1 MTENNGG
8 SNGGGTERPNGNR
21 SDNPDLIDDAL
32 RLVDSLQR
40 KLLVA
45 GVKRGVGAVTNPPPK
60 GDVWEEAIR
69 TEGREERPPL
79 EEFTE
84 IVRKSAPEVAGHLG
98 RAGLS
103 LADALGRTW
112 GVVERS
118 FEQGREEAA
127 RAREERESR
136 ERADRE
142 RDEKARREAPPVSSG
157 THESVESGE
166 SGADSENGTDAAN
179 GTGGENGTD
188 GVDKQVKAGE

>member
-1 MTENNGG
+1 MTDDNSTGRP
-8 SNGGGTERPNGNR
+8 ERPGNGR
-21 SDNPDLIDDAL
+21 SDQPDLIDDAL

-45 GVKRGVGAVTNPPPK
+45 GVKRGVSAVTSPPPKK

-69 TEGREERPPL
+69 AETRQERPPL
-79 EEFTE
+79 EEFVE

-103 LADALGRTW
+103 LASAMGRTW
-112 GVVERS
+112 GVMERS

-127 RAREERESR
+127 RARQEREQR

-142 RDEKARREAPPVSSG
+142 RGGRAR
-157 THESVESGE
+157 HESPG
-166 SGADSENGTDAAN
+166 DS
-179 GTGGENGTD
+179 
-188 GVDKQVKAGE
+188 AGEARGGAE

>member
-1 MTENNGG
+1 MTDNNAGR
-8 SNGGGTERPNGNR
+8 SERPNNGR

-45 GVKRGVGAVTNPPPK
+45 GVKRGVSAVTNPPPK

-69 TEGREERPPL
+69 AETQEERPPL
-79 EEFTE
+79 EEFVE

-103 LADALGRTW
+103 LADAVGRTW

-127 RAREERESR
+127 KARGEREERERS
-136 ERADRE
+136 DRE
-142 RDEKARREAPPVSSG
+142 RDARARRESPAD
-157 THESVESGE
+157 SGE
-166 SGADSENGTDAAN
+166 GDRDGRDGT
-179 GTGGENGTD
+179 
-188 GVDKQVKAGE
+188 DKQVTAGE

>member
-1 MTENNGG
+1 MTDNSTGR
-8 SNGGGTERPNGNR
+8 SERPNNGR
-21 SDNPDLIDDAL
+21 SDQPDLIDDAL

-45 GVKRGVGAVTNPPPK
+45 GVKRGVSAVTSPPPGK

-69 TEGREERPPL
+69 AETRQERPPL
-79 EEFTE
+79 EEFVE

-103 LADALGRTW
+103 FANAVGRTW

-127 RAREERESR
+127 RAREEREQR

-142 RDEKARREAPPVSSG
+142 RDERARRESPAGPG
-157 THESVESGE
+157 GDAR
-166 SGADSENGTDAAN
+166 SGAEQQVTP
-179 GTGGENGTD
+179 GE
-188 GVDKQVKAGE
+188 